1 MEFKDNLYRIRKE
14 KGMSQE
20 ELATLCDVSR
30 QAISKWENGTANPD
44 MENLKTLSRSLQV
57 SIDELLGNKIPL
69 GKEVIKEKEVI
80 YVHNRYVCEK
90 RYRSKAAICGIPL
103 VDINIGRGR
112 TEEGYWRVA
121 KGIIAIGNVSI
132 GVISIG
138 LLSTGLFS
146 LGILTLGLLFA
157 IGPLALSYFAIGC
170 LAIGYISIG
179 AISIGIYSIGA
190 ISIGFKL
197 AVGALAYGEIAVG
210 TNPVGEIVYHLRS
223 SNSCFIDSREYMQ
236 FQEYL
241 SRESLPKIIAF
252 FLQAV
257 PLC

>member
-20 ELATLCDVSR
+20 ELAALCDVSR

-57 SIDELLGNKIPL
+57 SVDELLGNKIPL
-69 GKEVIKEKEVI
+69 EKEIIKEKEVI
-80 YVHNRYVCEK
+80 YVHNRYRFEK
-90 RYRSKAAICGIPL
+90 QYRSSATLFGIPL

-112 TEEGYWRVA
+112 TKDGYWRVA

-138 LLSTGLFS
+138 LLSAGLFS
-146 LGILTLGLLFA
+146 LGLITLGLFFGT
-157 IGPLALSYFAIGC
+157 GPLAISYFAIGC

-179 AISIGIYSIGA
+179 AISIGVYSIGA
-190 ISIGFKL
+190 VAIGFKL
-197 AVGALAYGEIAVG
+197 SIGALSYGEIALG
-210 TNPVGEIVYHLRS
+210 PNPSGDIVYRLRS
-223 SNSCFIDSREYMQ
+223 SNACFLNTQDYVQ
-236 FQEYL
+236 FQKYL
-241 SRESLPKIIAF
+241 SGESMPKIIEI
-252 FLQAV
+252 LLRTI
-257 PLC
+257 PKC

>member
-20 ELATLCDVSR
+20 ELAALCDVSR
-30 QAISKWENGTANPD
+30 QAISKWETGTANPD
-44 MENLKTLSRSLQV
+44 MENLKTLSRSLRV

-69 GKEVIKEKEVI
+69 EKEVVKEKEVI
-80 YVHNRYVCEK
+80 YVHNRYTYEK
-90 RYRSKAAICGIPL
+90 RYRSKLSICGIPL
-103 VDINIGRGR
+103 VDINVGRGR

-121 KGIIAIGNVSI
+121 KGIIAIGNVSV

-138 LLSTGLFS
+138 LLSVGLCS
-146 LGILTLGLLFA
+146 LGLLTLGLLFA

-179 AISIGIYSIGA
+179 AISIGFKFA
-190 ISIGFKL
+190 I
-197 AVGALAYGEIAVG
+197 GALAYGEIAMG
-210 TNPVGEIVYHLRS
+210 TNPVGDIVYHLRS
-223 SNSCFIDSREYMQ
+223 SNTCFLDSQEYLQ

-241 SRESLPKIIAF
+241 SRESLPKIIEF
-252 FLQAV
+252 FVQV
-257 PLC
+257 IPLC